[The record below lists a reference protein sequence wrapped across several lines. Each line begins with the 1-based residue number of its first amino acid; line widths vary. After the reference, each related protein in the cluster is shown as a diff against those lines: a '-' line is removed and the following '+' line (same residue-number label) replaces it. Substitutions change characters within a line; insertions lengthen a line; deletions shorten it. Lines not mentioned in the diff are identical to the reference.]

1 MCSAISG
8 KNGIQSASKSLLTTK
23 LGGRCIFHGVG
34 FKTVKV
40 VLAEYVLVGAIV
52 VVIIAVENVIDSHIS
67 PDAEIWL
74 CTSGLGTQLAR
85 LRMTVQ
91 QHGQLIKPFS
101 VLTQL
106 R

>member
-1 MCSAISG
+1 MCSAKSG
-8 KNGIQSASKSLLTTK
+8 KNGIQSSSKSLLTAK
-23 LGGRCIFHGVG
+23 LAGRCIFHGVV
-34 FKTVKV
+34 FKAVEV

-52 VVIIAVENVIDSHIS
+52 VIIAVENVINSHIS

-91 QHGQLIKPFS
+91 QHGQLIKPLS